1 MSTILID
8 RLLSPEVRAISYGAL
23 EQMSLDLMQCESEI
37 KIISS
42 IQIITISS
50 LCFEDQY
57 LQFR

>member
-37 KIISS
+37 RLISS
-42 IQIITISS
+42 I
-50 LCFEDQY
+50 
-57 LQFR
+57 